1 MTPRKENIKSQQN
14 KLYGEIVTH
23 CDNLRIARYLK
34 SEAKS
39 TLKYFHAHKL
49 SNIKKNLKEFSD
61 YLMFLNDENC
71 QRIEEFKM

>member
-1 MTPRKENIKSQQN
+1 MTPKRENIKSQQN
-14 KLYGEIVTH
+14 KLYGEIVAH

-34 SEAKS
+34 NEAKS

-71 QRIEEFKM
+71 QRIENFKT